1 MLKNYEP
8 DRNMEDL
15 SDAEIYATIHYL
27 DPDSLHGK
35 KQNDHGGLASAIFL
49 ILWLVVIGSIWFYR

>member
-15 SDAEIYATIHYL
+15 SDAEIYAAIGYL
-27 DPDSLHGK
+27 DPDSLHRT
-35 KQNDHGGLASAIFL
+35 KQNDLAIAIFL
-49 ILWLVVIGSIWFYR
+49 ISLLVVIGFIWFYR

>member
-8 DRNMEDL
+8 DRDMEDL

-27 DPDSLHGK
+27 DSDSLHDK
-35 KQNDHGGLASAIFL
+35 KHNDRAGLASAIFL
-49 ILWLVVIGSIWFYR
+49 ILLLAVIGSIWFYR

>member
-15 SDAEIYATIHYL
+15 SDAEINAAIGYL
-27 DPDSLHGK
+27 DRDSLPRN
-35 KQNDHGGLASAIFL
+35 KQNARIDVVSAICL
-49 ILWLVVIGSIWFYR
+49 ISWLAVIGFIWFYR